1 MNWKHAYLRKATDEE
16 LEFSGISPDLRVELQ
31 MWDGDLP
38 ELDEEVLI
46 YQNGHYSID
55 CMTDVDGGLALYDN
69 DFGFEKGME
78 FTQEVEIHSG
88 RIVKNIE
95 STYAHYEWDVAFSN
109 LGG

>member
-31 MWDGDLP
+31 MWAGDLP

-69 DFGFEKGME
+69 DYDDFYWCELE
-78 FTQEVEIHSG
+78 APDTRNEE
-88 RIVKNIE
+88 
-95 STYAHYEWDVAFSN
+95 
-109 LGG
+109 